1 MGEFKTIYGDHLP
14 YSGEIGSDIIF
25 IKPKNIEGNETF
37 HTKFI
42 AQTISKFGSNKGTE
56 TSEPSEFNF
65 YYCAPGYKMDEN
77 KACYKC
83 FESCFNCSEP
93 GNYITHNCEKC
104 NHLNPYYFYLNNTK
118 NCNPSCRS
126 IGKVREEKTK
136 YICIDKDEC
145 KYYIS
150 SDEESCITNCSLEL
164 EYFDNRTGDV
174 EQLCLKYCDEYIS
187 NDHSTCLDS
196 CIRLN
201 LLTDNIN
208 MNKICTTENLCIKFK
223 KFINSVKTSCNQ
235 NCSSISELQDNRY
248 KDYRPY
254 CLTYEECDR
263 FISYDK
269 EKCIYDCP
277 SELEYYD
284 DRNGN
289 RSKLCLKKDKCDSWI
304 SSNDTI
310 CLNDCKI
317 IGELNDNININ
328 KICTTENLCI
338 KFKKY
343 INSEKTSCNQNCSS
357 ISELQDNRYKDY
369 RPYCLTYEECDRFIS
384 YDKEKCIYDCPSE
397 LEYYDDRNGNRS
409 KLCLKKDKCDSWISS
424 NDTICLNDCKIIGEL
439 SDLTS
444 HLCSRFCSSNLF
456 FTPELMICD
465 SQCKEPFKYY
475 IKYENETKKCVKKCD
490 EFPYIVLD
498 EDNSECLIFNKFG
511 IMSIQMNP
519 NFNSNKEMFPTYLIN
534 KGTKN
539 ITIKVTFNQN
549 IRKRIKL
556 LNGIFEKNTED
567 NNSIIIKIEKLE
579 EKQIFN
585 FTDTIN
591 ETYFFGFEID
601 LISSIN
607 PLLIILIII
616 CCLLLFSLIIISI
629 FFCKSKKKK
638 RPDESKENSFLINK

>member
-1 MGEFKTIYGDHLP
+1 MKQIILFLFFVFIFKSHSFTIHKIHGDKLKDCKIKIQNLDWYNLEDCDKTEFDEGWGGDTYIADNLHYDYNLGDIFNIWIKVFNNLPYHNDKLNYDYDDYCCIYLMFCINEYCIDGGKDYVHYCTDCDCNASFGDKTFCHKYGDKRMYCNPVRGKEYNFFIRINGYHELDLMETHTEIHDYYKINGYTYYLSEIQDEEEIKFSSSNILSGNHDQKHKVILDELSIKYSYEGLGEFKTIYGDHLP

-42 AQTISKFGSNKGTE
+42 AQTISKFGSDKGTE

-77 KACYKC
+77 KTCYKC

-118 NCNPSCRS
+118 NCNPSCKS

-145 KYYIS
+145 KHYIS
-150 SDEESCITNCSLEL
+150 SDEESCITNCSLEA

-174 EQLCLKYCDEYIS
+174 DQLCLKYCDEYIS

-201 LLTDNIN
+201 QLTDNIN

-223 KFINSVKTSCNQ
+223 KYINSKKTSCNQ

-289 RSKLCLKKDKCDSWI
+289 RSK
-304 SSNDTI
+304 
-310 CLNDCKI
+310 
-317 IGELNDNININ
+317 
-328 KICTTENLCI
+328 
-338 KFKKY
+338 F
-343 INSEKTSCNQNCSS
+343 
-357 ISELQDNRYKDY
+357 
-369 RPYCLTYEECDRFIS
+369 
-384 YDKEKCIYDCPSE
+384 
-397 LEYYDDRNGNRS
+397 
-409 KLCLKKDKCDSWISS
+409 CLKKDKCDSWISS

-444 HLCSRFCSSNLF
+444 HLCSQFCSSNLF

-475 IKYENETKKCVKKCD
+475 IKYENETKKCVQKCD

-498 EDNSECLIFNKFG
+498 EDNSECLIFKKF
-511 IMSIQMNP
+511 
-519 NFNSNKEMFPTYLIN
+519 
-534 KGTKN
+534 
-539 ITIKVTFNQN
+539 
-549 IRKRIKL
+549 
-556 LNGIFEKNTED
+556 
-567 NNSIIIKIEKLE
+567 
-579 EKQIFN
+579 
-585 FTDTIN
+585 
-591 ETYFFGFEID
+591 
-601 LISSIN
+601 
-607 PLLIILIII
+607 
-616 CCLLLFSLIIISI
+616 
-629 FFCKSKKKK
+629 
-638 RPDESKENSFLINK
+638 